1 MHKRIKIEIPQA
13 GIESFC
19 KRHGVKKLAFFGS
32 VLREDF
38 DPEKS
43 DVDVLIEFEPG
54 KRVGYLG
61 LVTMELELSA
71 MLGMHV
77 DLRTPSE
84 LSRYFRDEV
93 IAAAEVG
100 YAA

>member
-1 MHKRIKIEIPQA
+1 MKRRLKIEIPRA
-13 GIESFC
+13 SIETFC

-32 VLREDF
+32 VLRDDF

-43 DVDVLIEFEPG
+43 DVDVLIEFEPA
-54 KRVGYLG
+54 KRVGYVGLG
-61 LVTMELELSA
+61 AMELELSA
-71 MLGMHV
+71 MLGVHV

-93 IAAAEVG
+93 MATAEVG
-100 YAA
+100 YAT

>member
-1 MHKRIKIEIPQA
+1 MQKKMKIEIPQA
-13 GIESFC
+13 SLEAFC
-19 KRHGVKKLAFFGS
+19 KRYGVKKLAFFGS
-32 VLREDF
+32 VLRDDF

-43 DVDVLIEFEPG
+43 DVDVLIEFEAG
-54 KRVGYLG
+54 RRVGYLG
-61 LVTMELELSA
+61 LGVMELELSK
-71 MLGMHV
+71 MLGARV

-93 IAAAEVG
+93 IAGAEVR

>member
-1 MHKRIKIEIPQA
+1 MDKRLKIEIPQA
-13 GIESFC
+13 GIEAFC
-19 KRHGVKKLAFFGS
+19 RRHGVKKLAFFGS
-32 VLREDF
+32 VLRDDF
-38 DPEKS
+38 DPGKS

-54 KRVGYLG
+54 KRIGYLG
-61 LVTMELELSA
+61 LGAMELELSE
-71 MLGMHV
+71 MLGVRV

-93 IAAAEVG
+93 IATAEVR

>member
-1 MHKRIKIEIPQA
+1 MQRRIMIEIPRA
-13 GIESFC
+13 GIETFC

-32 VLREDF
+32 VLRDDF

-43 DVDVLIEFEPG
+43 DVDMLIEFEPG

-61 LVTMELELSA
+61 LGAMQLELSK
-71 MLGMHV
+71 MLGVHV

-93 IAAAEVG
+93 MATAEVQ

>member
-1 MHKRIKIEIPQA
+1 MQKRMRIEIPQA
-13 GIESFC
+13 RIETFC

-32 VLREDF
+32 VLRDDF

-54 KRVGYLG
+54 KRIGYVGLG
-61 LVTMELELSA
+61 AMELELSEI
-71 MLGMHV
+71 LGVHV

-93 IAAAEVG
+93 MATAEVQ